1 MREKKTWRKSIDH
14 ASLQQQLEQV
24 NREKEVSAQRGAIP
38 DSALFTVNNKVRG
51 GSLRQQREKLRQD
64 RFKEKEY
71 LTTSKYEEVIVKKL
85 TTKPTPPPKK
95 VVEEEDEIADLWGQE
110 GINISKNQAAFRNFT
125 ERSRIKVKPVV
136 VPLSGQSYNPSAKDH
151 KEVI

>member
-51 GSLRQQREKLRQD
+51 GSLRQQRDKLR
-64 RFKEKEY
+64 
-71 LTTSKYEEVIVKKL
+71 
-85 TTKPTPPPKK
+85 
-95 VVEEEDEIADLWGQE
+95 
-110 GINISKNQAAFRNFT
+110 
-125 ERSRIKVKPVV
+125 
-136 VPLSGQSYNPSAKDH
+136 
-151 KEVI
+151 